1 MAYGSK
7 TSTEDRGEPKSLGND
22 AKKAT
27 STGRFLLLKYV
38 RGLLVANLVAEDEAE
53 DTGEEDTDGGLK
65 HIQHVDKW

>member
-1 MAYGSK
+1 MAYWSK

-38 RGLLVANLVAEDEAE
+38 HGLLVANLVAEDEAE
-53 DTGEEDTDGGLK
+53 NTGEEDTDGGLK